1 MCDCYECKIRGATSA
16 SESADALAREVKRLA
31 IDILNERR
39 REFYSTMIL
48 DSGDAIELLEDEGYT
63 EDKIRELDSDAVQ
76 TLYERGDVYSAI
88 WINSEG
94 LDYTF
99 ESEKADNYHEGY
111 EHGAAMVLRH
121 LHELFGI
128 TP

>member
-31 IDILNERR
+31 VDELDRRQQEFYQDMILN
-39 REFYSTMIL
+39 
-48 DSGDAIELLEDEGYT
+48 SGDAIALLEDEGYT
-63 EDKIRELDSDAVQ
+63 ESKIRDLDTDTVQ
-76 TLYERGDVYSAI
+76 ALYEREDVYDAI
-88 WINSEG
+88 WVTDS
-94 LDYTF
+94 TF
-99 ESEKADNYHEGY
+99 EDHEAEGYFEGY
-111 EHGAAMVLRH
+111 EQGAGMVLHH